1 MAKWLAQKVVTLS
14 NLDVWMPKKAAY
26 QKKKK
31 KRPKEEK
38 AMGLLQGVKALR
50 VL

>member
-31 KRPKEEK
+31 RPKEEK